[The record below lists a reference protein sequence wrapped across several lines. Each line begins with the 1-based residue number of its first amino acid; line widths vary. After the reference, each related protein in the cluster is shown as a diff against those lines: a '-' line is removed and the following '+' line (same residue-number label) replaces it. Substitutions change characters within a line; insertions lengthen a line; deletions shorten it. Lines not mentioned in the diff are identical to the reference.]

1 MEFSP
6 KNLARSVFV
15 CQEQV
20 LKNKDA
26 GEVRVC
32 LRVRKNTRDRLR
44 EGETRWVNLVY
55 RTMSHSVCTAFQQ
68 KEVLTCA
75 NLTVLLSL
83 AS

>member
-6 KNLARSVFV
+6 KKVARSVFA

-32 LRVRKNTRDRLR
+32 LRVRKNTKDRLR
-44 EGETRWVNLVY
+44 EGKMCWVTWFTGQCLV
-55 RTMSHSVCTAFQQ
+55 SVCPAF
-68 KEVLTCA
+68 
-75 NLTVLLSL
+75 
-83 AS
+83 